1 MKKFFGLF
9 LGIAMVIMCIVPVV
23 AADDEQH
30 PVGGVIFESWN
41 DLINDKEESTL
52 RAIAT
57 NRKGDINRDGS
68 ISAVDARKCLRAVA
82 GLEKDFDFMQE
93 NVADING
100 DGEVSAVDARM
111 ILQMVAGTKT
121 VDTVAE
127 TIMGDGVVIGP
138 LLYSEGTAYYWQY
151 EVDKDGLTVL
161 ERDFDDDLSPDA
173 IGGKVRKYFAFTPE
187 IKGTYRINFKLAN
200 VNQTEIVDEFNC
212 ILTVK

>member
-1 MKKFFGLF
+1 MKKVISLI
-9 LGIAMVIMCIVPVV
+9 LSIVMVVLCIIPVI

-41 DLINDKEESTL
+41 DLINDKDESTL

-68 ISAVDARKCLRAVA
+68 VSAVDARKCLRAVA
-82 GLEKDFDFMQE
+82 GLEKDFDFMQADA
-93 NVADING
+93 ADING
-100 DGEVSAVDARM
+100 DGEMSAVDARI

-127 TIMGDGVVIGP
+127 TIMGDGVAIGP

-151 EVDKDGLTVL
+151 EVNKNGLTVL
-161 ERDFDDDLSPDA
+161 ERDFDDSAPDA
-173 IGGKVRKYFAFTPE
+173 IGGLVRKYFAFTPE
-187 IKGTYRINFKLAN
+187 AKGTYKINFKLAD
-200 VNQTEIVDEFNC
+200 VNQTEIIDEFNC
-212 ILTVK
+212 VLTVN